1 MRAWLALPYG
11 AAARAAEWLARAA
24 PASGTSK
31 VARGLARRRGA
42 LARYRQ
48 WAETSRDPARPLIW
62 MHAAS
67 VGEGL
72 MAAPVLAL
80 VRRALPRAQLVYTYF
95 SPSAEAFADRV
106 TADLADYLPFDSA
119 HAAGEAMDAL
129 RPTVLAFVR
138 GDVWPL
144 LTATAAARGVRL
156 ALLSASVPER
166 SRRVS
171 RLGSLVTRDA
181 YAALDLAGA
190 ASAEDAALLVR
201 AGTRADRVRVT
212 GDTRY
217 DQAWERAH
225 TAPRNADIVARLRS
239 GRPTVVAGSTWP
251 GDERALLPAWERVR
265 SSVPN
270 ARLVIAPHEPR
281 ASQLAHVERWSASR
295 GLRAARIDAADAGD
309 ADVVLVDRMGIL
321 ADLYALATAAYVG
334 GGFHAAGLHSLV
346 EPAVL
351 RVPTVI
357 GPQRAASRDARLM
370 LAAGGVIGIA
380 DAVGLATAL
389 TTLLTN
395 RPEHADRAEAMAS
408 VVARELG
415 AAERS
420 FEIVRELLGPM

>member
-1 MRAWLALPYG
+1 MQAWLALPYG
-11 AAARAAEWLARAA
+11 ATARAIEWIARAA

-31 VARGLARRRGA
+31 LARGLARRRGA
-42 LARYRQ
+42 LARYRA
-48 WAETSRDPARPLIW
+48 WAQANRDPSRPLVW

-72 MAAPVLAL
+72 MAAPVLER

-106 TADLADYLPFDSA
+106 TADFADYLPFDTA
-119 HAAGEAMDAL
+119 HAAREALDAL
-129 RPTVLAFVR
+129 RPTVLAYVK
-138 GDVWPL
+138 GDVWPVL
-144 LTATAAARGVRL
+144 TAAAASRGVKL

-171 RLGSLVTRDA
+171 ALGSLVTRDA

-190 ASAEDAALLVR
+190 ASTEDAALLMR
-201 AGTRADRVRVT
+201 AGARPDRVRVT

-225 TAPRNADIVARLRS
+225 AAPRNADVVARLRS
-239 GRPTVVAGSTWP
+239 DRPTVAAGSTWP

-265 SSVPN
+265 TSVPD
-270 ARLVIAPHEPR
+270 ARLVIAPHEPHE
-281 ASQLAHVERWSASR
+281 SQIARVERWSATH
-295 GLRAARIDAADAGD
+295 GLRAARVDAADAMD
-309 ADVVLVDRMGIL
+309 ADILVVDRMGVL
-321 ADLYALATAAYVG
+321 ADLYALASAAYVG

-346 EPAVL
+346 EPAVF
-351 RVPTVI
+351 RVPAVI

-370 LAAGGVIGIA
+370 LAAGGVIGIS
-380 DAVGLATAL
+380 DAAGLASAL

-395 RPEHADRAEAMAS
+395 SAEHAARADGMAS
-408 VVARELG
+408 VVASELG

-420 FEIVRELLGPM
+420 FEIVRELLGTV